1 MPVLEDQ
8 RPATMLANNPAAA
21 NGFVFYDVET
31 TGISRCFDQ
40 ILQIACI
47 RTDGDFNIVDPEC
60 DILNLRC
67 RRLPWITPS
76 PGAMLVTGVTHDQL
90 ERAPLSHYEMM
101 CAVNAAYENWSPAT
115 FIGYN
120 SLRFDEELLR
130 HGLFSSL
137 YPAYLTSQR
146 GCGRA
151 DVYRMLQVVT
161 ALAPGVIALPE
172 INGRPSMKLGNVLRA
187 NGIVFSE
194 DEAHDALADVRGTIA
209 LLKLMRQ
216 RCPIIV
222 EHMLG
227 MASRDGAATFLDQNP
242 IIRHVTHFGTAHLA
256 MVKPM
261 AANPDNRN
269 EVAIFDLGFD
279 TAPYLN
285 MSVDELANALRSL
298 PRVISSI
305 RLNAQPAILTREAL
319 LDETVERNPEDIDDY
334 TIEARAI
341 SISLAQH
348 FRDNVAEAMQLLQR
362 RYIPGPYIEEQ
373 LYSGGFPSFADKR
386 LASRFHRITDWRQRL
401 ALVNEFDD
409 ARLRT
414 HALRLV
420 YAEAPRALP
429 SPALDELHDWTR
441 ERLLS
446 LGDGLPWLTIHSA
459 CDELASL
466 TTMEAATGD
475 NSDPTG
481 AEKLN
486 GKTVAERLAEIREY
500 YLMLAS
506 GHQ

>member
-1 MPVLEDQ
+1 
-8 RPATMLANNPAAA
+8 MLANNPSAA
-21 NGFVFYDVET
+21 NGYVFYDCET
-31 TGISRCFDQ
+31 TGVSRCYDQ
-40 ILQIACI
+40 ILQIAAI
-47 RTDGDFNIVDPEC
+47 RSDGDFNIVDPEH

-101 CAVNAAYENWSPAT
+101 QTVAATYENWAPAT

-120 SLRFDEELLR
+120 SMRFDEELLR
-130 HGLFSSL
+130 HGLFSTL
-137 YPAYLTSQR
+137 NPPYITSQR

-151 DVYRMLQVVT
+151 DVYRMLQVVA

-172 INGRPSMKLGNVLRA
+172 IGDRPSMKLGNVLRA
-187 NGIVFSE
+187 NGIVFSA

-216 RCPIIV
+216 RCPTIV
-222 EHMLG
+222 EHMLM
-227 MASRDGAATFLDQNP
+227 MASRDVAATFLDENP
-242 IIRHVTHFGTAHLA
+242 IMRHVTHFGAPHVAT
-256 MVKPM
+256 VKSI
-261 AANPDNRN
+261 AKNPENKN
-269 EVAIFDLGFD
+269 EVAIFDLAFD
-279 TAPYLN
+279 PAPYLE
-285 MSVDELANALRSL
+285 MSVDELVDALRSL

-305 RLNAQPAILTREAL
+305 RLNAQPAFLPREAL
-319 LDETVERNPEDIDDY
+319 LDETVERGPDHIDDY

-341 SISLAQH
+341 SISLAHQ
-348 FRDNVAEAMQLLQR
+348 FQDNVAEAMQLLQR

-386 LASRFHRITDWRQRL
+386 LAARFHRITDWRQRL
-401 ALVNEFDD
+401 ALINEFGD

-414 HALRLV
+414 HALRLI
-420 YAEAPRALP
+420 YCEAPGALP
-429 SPALDELHDWTR
+429 SPVLDEMHDWTR

-446 LGDGLPWLTIHSA
+446 LDDNLPFLTIHSA
-459 CDELASL
+459 CEELESITAMDSKNDENPVPIEEGEWKNQPGAS
-466 TTMEAATGD
+466 A
-475 NSDPTG
+475 P
-481 AEKLN
+481 
-486 GKTVAERLAEIREY
+486 KTVAESLGEIREY